1 MLIKQTGVT
10 IVPLRFSRCMRDDG
24 YLMYRNRD
32 NVPTQKSL
40 NVGLMET
47 KEMVLCMRGEDRLHS
62 LRAKASVI

>member
-10 IVPLRFSRCMRDDG
+10 IDPLRFSRCMRDDG

-47 KEMVLCMRGEDRLHS
+47 KEMVLCMRGED
-62 LRAKASVI
+62 

>member
-10 IVPLRFSRCMRDDG
+10 IDPLRFSRCMRDDG

>member
-1 MLIKQTGVT
+1 
-10 IVPLRFSRCMRDDG
+10 MRDDG

-47 KEMVLCMRGEDRLHS
+47 KEMVLCMRGED
-62 LRAKASVI
+62 